1 VGGGVKRRDTGIG
14 NHVGLFDFF
23 FTSFQ
28 ERRQKLQKVLK
39 L

>member
-1 VGGGVKRRDTGIG
+1 MSGRVKRRNRGIG

-23 FTSFQ
+23 FTSFKR
-28 ERRQKLQKVLK
+28 RRQKLEKVLA